1 MSFLNIWPLFFLVTI
16 PFLILLY
23 ILKEKSENLSVSSS
37 IFWEEIYKTLEVNR
51 PFEKLKKNIMLFL
64 QILITLLI
72 ILALMNP
79 LLKFFG
85 KEYSEL
91 IIVIDNSASMLG
103 ISDDKTCIDRGKAV
117 AKEYIDS
124 CASGTKISIITAN
137 KDTEVLIA
145 GSENNSLAKEK
156 IDSVTKTF
164 NPGDLNNSLKLVKSM
179 TKELENYKVLF
190 ITDEAVDIGDI
201 NGQVILVDKDE
212 SNISIDNIAHKK
224 ENGKVSI
231 ISTITNRGNV
241 DYSGDFYLYGEDNLL
256 EATSLELKKG
266 EEITLNFSMEDRDI
280 KYLKGEISG
289 KDAILEDNKFYHVIK
304 NNDNKKILLVS
315 NKNVFLEKAL
325 SVVSKAELVKT
336 NEISNISENSNYDLY
351 IFDGMLGENIPE
363 YGNVL
368 MVNPPENNLFNV
380 LGEQDGG
387 EAVVI
392 GEGMPKYLQNMTFI
406 ASKIKKIEV
415 PSWAKS
421 LINVGNDSI
430 LFLGK
435 HNNQKVASVNF
446 DFHDTDLPLKAE
458 FPMLINYICEELL
471 ENNIVNSNYI
481 GGEDIKING
490 SLAYDELILT
500 TPSGRVRTIEN
511 NSILNEDLDLG
522 IYVIED
528 SNHSFNEV
536 FSINF
541 PTSQEGN
548 IIDDTIENRE
558 VRADNN
564 GSIKGMLD
572 ITPYIISLI
581 ILLIIAEWVLYNK
594 GY

>member
-1 MSFLNIWPLFFLVTI
+1 M
-16 PFLILLY
+16 
-23 ILKEKSENLSVSSS
+23 
-37 IFWEEIYKTLEVNR
+37 
-51 PFEKLKKNIMLFL
+51 
-64 QILITLLI
+64 
-72 ILALMNP
+72 
-79 LLKFFG
+79 
-85 KEYSEL
+85 
-91 IIVIDNSASMLG
+91 
-103 ISDDKTCIDRGKAV
+103 
-117 AKEYIDS
+117 
-124 CASGTKISIITAN
+124 
-137 KDTEVLIA
+137 
-145 GSENNSLAKEK
+145 
-156 IDSVTKTF
+156 
-164 NPGDLNNSLKLVKSM
+164 
-179 TKELENYKVLF
+179 
-190 ITDEAVDIGDI
+190 
-201 NGQVILVDKDE
+201 
-212 SNISIDNIAHKK
+212 
-224 ENGKVSI
+224 
-231 ISTITNRGNV
+231 
-241 DYSGDFYLYGEDNLL
+241 
-256 EATSLELKKG
+256 
-266 EEITLNFSMEDRDI
+266 
-280 KYLKGEISG
+280 
-289 KDAILEDNKFYHVIK
+289 
-304 NNDNKKILLVS
+304 
-315 NKNVFLEKAL
+315 
-325 SVVSKAELVKT
+325 VSKAELVKT
-336 NEISNISENSNYDLY
+336 NEISNISENNSYDLY

-363 YGNVL
+363 YGNIL
-368 MVNPPENNLFNV
+368 MVNPSGNNLFNV
-380 LGEQDGG
+380 LDEQDGG

-500 TPSGRVRTIEN
+500 TPSGKVRTIEN

>member
-23 ILKEKSENLSVSSS
+23 ILKEKSEDLSVSSS

-103 ISDDKTCIDRGKAV
+103 ISDDETCIDRGKAV

-145 GSENNSLAKEK
+145 GSENNSLVKEK

-164 NPGDLNNSLKLVKSM
+164 NLGDLNNSLKLVKSM
-179 TKELENYKVLF
+179 TKELGNYKVLF

-224 ENGKVSI
+224 ENGKVSV

-289 KDAILEDNKFYHVIK
+289 KDAILEDNKYYHVIK

-336 NEISNISENSNYDLY
+336 NEISNISENNNYDLY

-415 PSWAKS
+415 PSWANS

-541 PTSQEGN
+541 PASQEGN

>member
-23 ILKEKSENLSVSSS
+23 ILKEKSEDLSVSSS

-103 ISDDKTCIDRGKAV
+103 ISDDETCIDRAKAV

-137 KDTEVLIA
+137 KNIEVLIA
-145 GSENNSLAKEK
+145 GSENNSLVKEK

-164 NPGDLNNSLKLVKSM
+164 NPGDLDNSLKLVKSM

-190 ITDEAVDIGDI
+190 ITDEVVDIGDI

-224 ENGKVSI
+224 ENGKVSV

-304 NNDNKKILLVS
+304 NNDNKKTLLVS

-336 NEISNISENSNYDLY
+336 NEISNISENNSYDLY

-363 YGNVL
+363 YGNIL
-368 MVNPPENNLFNV
+368 MVNPHENNLFNV

-421 LINVGNDSI
+421 LISVGNDSI

-490 SLAYDELILT
+490 SLAYDELTLT
-500 TPSGRVRTIEN
+500 TPSGKVRTIEN

-522 IYVIED
+522 IYVMED

-541 PTSQEGN
+541 PASQEGN

>member
-23 ILKEKSENLSVSSS
+23 ILKEKSEDLSVSSS

-103 ISDDKTCIDRGKAV
+103 ISDDETCIDRAKAIV
-117 AKEYIDS
+117 KEYIES

-137 KDTEVLIA
+137 KNTDVLIA
-145 GSENNSLAKEK
+145 GSENNSLVKEK

-164 NPGDLNNSLKLVKSM
+164 NPGDLDNSLKLVKSM

-190 ITDEAVDIGDI
+190 ITDEVVDIGDI

-224 ENGKVSI
+224 ENGKVSV

-304 NNDNKKILLVS
+304 NNDNKKIL
-315 NKNVFLEKAL
+315 KMF
-325 SVVSKAELVKT
+325 
-336 NEISNISENSNYDLY
+336 
-351 IFDGMLGENIPE
+351 F
-363 YGNVL
+363 
-368 MVNPPENNLFNV
+368 
-380 LGEQDGG
+380 
-387 EAVVI
+387 
-392 GEGMPKYLQNMTFI
+392 
-406 ASKIKKIEV
+406 
-415 PSWAKS
+415 
-421 LINVGNDSI
+421 
-430 LFLGK
+430 
-435 HNNQKVASVNF
+435 
-446 DFHDTDLPLKAE
+446 
-458 FPMLINYICEELL
+458 
-471 ENNIVNSNYI
+471 
-481 GGEDIKING
+481 
-490 SLAYDELILT
+490 
-500 TPSGRVRTIEN
+500 
-511 NSILNEDLDLG
+511 
-522 IYVIED
+522 
-528 SNHSFNEV
+528 
-536 FSINF
+536 
-541 PTSQEGN
+541 
-548 IIDDTIENRE
+548 
-558 VRADNN
+558 
-564 GSIKGMLD
+564 
-572 ITPYIISLI
+572 
-581 ILLIIAEWVLYNK
+581 
-594 GY
+594 